1 MKFLTVYCLAMATC
15 AIASP
20 FQAARDTNGSV
31 INEESSS
38 VVNGQPAQDVQV
50 LELETDP
57 EAIITDEIVVE
68 INDPEN
74 VTNKKLK
81 GRINTTSANNVGYGK
96 AIAAAVDAAY
106 TQAKQIKNWD
116 KVCFFI
122 STRRRSYSRQS

>member
-1 MKFLTVYCLAMATC
+1 MKFVTIYCLAMATC

-20 FQAARDTNGSV
+20 VQATRATNGAIVDEESNSV
-31 INEESSS
+31 INGQQAQS
-38 VVNGQPAQDVQV
+38 VQI
-50 LELETDP
+50 LEVETDP
-57 EAIITDEIVVE
+57 DAIITAEIVVE

-116 KVCFFI
+116 KVCFF
-122 STRRRSYSRQS
+122 SNTWRHPHSR